1 LALPKIANDALR
13 VSYAFPVLALI
24 YILILM
30 IAEAPDYINTIH
42 EPVEMFTGS
51 WLDYLQNIGIFI
63 YGYNCITS
71 FHYVYTQVSRQ
82 SKVRLDKITN
92 RTMALLWLIYLPI
105 GIVAYW
111 SFGDQ
116 LKIKGAELFPNRP
129 GIPGKTDYMMAI
141 GRVAMIPTCWIVL
154 LINSFPFKDQVFSL
168 FRITRTYW
176 SNIWV
181 TFVSLFVASAIG
193 WAYPSVTDWFS
204 LLGAFCGAFLNSYF
218 PGMVYI
224 KTFKKAP
231 KRKWLIPFTW
241 IWMITMMVIL

>member
-1 LALPKIANDALR
+1 LALPKIANDILR
-13 VSYAFPVLALI
+13 VSYSFPVLALI
-24 YILILM
+24 YVLVLM
-30 IAEAPDYINTIH
+30 IAKAPDYINTLPK
-42 EPVEMFTGS
+42 PVEMFTGS

-82 SKVRLDKITN
+82 SVVRLDKITN
-92 RTMALLWLIYLPI
+92 RTMALLWLICLPI

-141 GRVAMIPTCWIVL
+141 GWVAMIPGCWIVL
-154 LINSFPFKDQVFSL
+154 LINSFPFKDRVFSL
-168 FRITRTYW
+168 LRITRTYW

-181 TFVSLFVASAIG
+181 TFVSLFVSSAIG

-204 LLGAFCGAFLNSYF
+204 LLGAFCRAFLNSYF

-231 KRKWLIPFTW
+231 KRKWLFPSHGFG
-241 IWMITMMVIL
+241 